1 MNKHS
6 KGNTHLKTFKG
17 ATCKDMLS
25 YVQPI
30 LDTSKFDG
38 IIIHVETNVSAKR
51 RRPSDIADS
60 IISAGKKC

>member
-51 RRPSDIADS
+51 RRLSDIADS